1 MSSVFQEHLL
11 AGKHVFVAGGTSGIN
26 LGIAQRLC
34 QAGARASL
42 LGRSPDRGQRAVQA
56 LQAAGGEAAFHQAD
70 VREYAAVERA
80 LRESVERWGPLDI
93 LINGA
98 AGNFPAPA
106 LGMSSN
112 GFRAVVDID
121 LVGTFNG
128 CRAAFEHLRQPG
140 GVVVN
145 VSAPQAFAPTPFQ
158 SHVCAAKAGVDM
170 LTRVLAMEWGGVG
183 VRVNAITPGPVAG
196 TEGMQRLAA
205 SAEDAARV
213 VRTVPLGRLGTLQD
227 VAEAVLFLCSPAAAF
242 ITGAV
247 LVCDGGWSLGGLG
260 SMALGG

>member
-1 MSSVFQEHLL
+1 MSAFVPNLL
-11 AGKHVFVAGGTSGIN
+11 AGKHAFLAGGTSGIN
-26 LGIAQRLC
+26 LGIARRLV

-42 LGRSPDRGQRAVQA
+42 LGRNTERGQRAVQV
-56 LQAAGGEAAFHQAD
+56 LTETGGEAAFHQAD
-70 VREYAAVERA
+70 VREYVAVERSFRDA
-80 LRESVERWGPLDI
+80 VQRWGPLDI
-93 LINGA
+93 LVNGA

-128 CRAAFEHLRQPG
+128 CRAGFEYLQKPG

-145 VSAPQAFAPTPFQ
+145 VSAPQAFAPAPFQ

-170 LTRVLAMEWGGVG
+170 LTRVLAMEWGGAG
-183 VRVNAITPGPVAG
+183 VRVNAITPGPIAG
-196 TEGMQRLAA
+196 TEGMERLAG
-205 SAEDAARV
+205 SPDEAARV
-213 VRTVPLGRLGTLQD
+213 VRTVPLGRLGTVED

-242 ITGAV
+242 VTGAV

-260 SMALGG
+260 HLVQGG

>member
-1 MSSVFQEHLL
+1 MSVFAEHLL
-11 AGKHVFVAGGTSGIN
+11 AGKHAFIAGGTSGIN
-26 LGIAQRLC
+26 LGIARRLV

-42 LGRSPDRGQRAVQA
+42 LGRNVERGQAAVQQLKDA
-56 LQAAGGEAAFHQAD
+56 RGEAAFHQAD
-70 VREYAAVERA
+70 VREYVAMERA
-80 LRESVERWGPLDI
+80 LREAVAQWGPLDI
-93 LINGA
+93 LVNGA

-128 CRAAFEHLRQPG
+128 CRAGFEHLRQPG

-145 VSAPQAFAPTPFQ
+145 VSAPQAFAPAPFQ

-170 LTRVLAMEWGGVG
+170 LTRVLAMEWGGAG
-183 VRVNAITPGPVAG
+183 VRVNAITPGPIAG
-196 TEGMQRLAA
+196 TEGMARLSGGQA
-205 SAEDAARV
+205 DMARLL
-213 VRTVPLGRLGTLQD
+213 RTVPLGRLGTVED

-242 ITGAV
+242 VTGAV

-260 SMALGG
+260 QLAQGG

>member
-1 MSSVFQEHLL
+1 MSSTFVENLL
-11 AGKHVFVAGGTSGIN
+11 AGRHAFVAGGTSGIN
-26 LGIAQRLC
+26 LGIARRLV

-42 LGRSPDRGQRAVQA
+42 LGRNPERGQRAVEA
-56 LQAAGGEAAFHQAD
+56 LQTAGGEAAFHRGD
-70 VREYAAVERA
+70 VREYPAVERA
-80 LRESVERWGPLDI
+80 LREAVARFGPVDI
-93 LINGA
+93 LVNGA

-128 CRAAFEHLRQPG
+128 CRAGFEHLRQPG

-145 VSAPQAFAPTPFQ
+145 VSAPQAYAPAVFQ

-170 LTRVLAMEWGGVG
+170 LTRVLALEWGGAG
-183 VRVNAITPGPVAG
+183 VRVNAITPGPIAG
-196 TEGMQRLAA
+196 TEGMQRLAGN
-205 SAEDAARV
+205 AEDATRV
-213 VRTVPLGRLGTLQD
+213 ARTVPLGRLGTVED
-227 VAEAVLFLCSPAAAF
+227 VAEAVLFLVSPAASF

-247 LVCDGGWSLGGLG
+247 LVCDGGWAVGGLG
-260 SMALGG
+260 NLVLGG